1 MVCHEIFAG
10 NTLLNPKLMF
20 SIENKKD
27 VPSFVSITAN
37 TFENAPLT
45 YIPGGAPARN
55 KIKLP
60 LRCIHCWSL
69 IAEPS
74 KGQVP
79 PYILSITDSIKG

>member
-1 MVCHEIFAG
+1 MVCHEIFTG
-10 NTLLNPKLMF
+10 NNPFKSKVVF
-20 SIENKKD
+20 SIENKKG

-37 TFENAPLT
+37 TIENAPLT

-60 LRCIHCWSL
+60 LHCIHCWSL
-69 IAEPS
+69 FAEPP
-74 KGQVP
+74 KGKVP

>member
-1 MVCHEIFAG
+1 MVCHEIFTG
-10 NTLLNPKLMF
+10 NNPFKPKLVF

-37 TFENAPLT
+37 TIENAPLT

-69 IAEPS
+69 IAGPP
-74 KGQVP
+74 KGRDP
-79 PYILSITDSIKG
+79 PYILSITDSIKE

>member
-10 NTLLNPKLMF
+10 NNFLNPKPIF

-69 IAEPS
+69 IAEPPE
-74 KGQVP
+74 GQVP